1 MKGVWKLGLSELRID
16 RVSDFVP
23 NDEDLLQSIAS
34 SVSTALE
41 NANPYKETVSMAENE
56 RGIRRMFQKFV
67 PKEVLDQILHG
78 SEAGVEM
85 VEQLKTLTLINIDLR
100 GFSGIA
106 RRLGPQKTVSLLNHY
121 FSVMGSIVFQNKG
134 IVDKYL
140 GGGFLAIFGATVSS
154 MNDAENAIKRL

>member
-1 MKGVWKLGLSELRID
+1 
-16 RVSDFVP
+16 
-23 NDEDLLQSIAS
+23 
-34 SVSTALE
+34 
-41 NANPYKETVSMAENE
+41 MAENE

-85 VEQLKTLTLINIDLR
+85 VEELKTLTLINIDLR

-106 RRLGPQKTVSLLNHY
+106 GRLGPQKTVSLLNHY
-121 FSVMGSIVFQNKG
+121 FSVVGSIVFQNKG

-140 GGGFLAIFGATVSS
+140 GDGFLAIFGAPVSS
-154 MNDAENAIKRL
+154 INDADNGIQAALKMKSSVDEIN

>member
-1 MKGVWKLGLSELRID
+1 
-16 RVSDFVP
+16 
-23 NDEDLLQSIAS
+23 
-34 SVSTALE
+34 
-41 NANPYKETVSMAENE
+41 MAENE

-67 PKEVLDQILHG
+67 PKEVLDQILRG

-85 VEQLKTLTLINIDLR
+85 VEELKTLTLINIDLR
-100 GFSGIA
+100 GFSGTA

-140 GGGFLAIFGATVSS
+140 GDGFLAIFREPVSS
-154 MNDAENAIKRL
+154 MNGADNAIQAALKMESSVDEIN